1 MNTTTTQENT
11 EAALNAS
18 ADSVGAL
25 ADRIQETVRQA
36 QVRLGDLQRDLV
48 DRTKYAAQSTD
59 TYIHEKPW
67 SAVCAAVS
75 IGFVIG
81 ILLGRR

>member
-1 MNTTTTQENT
+1 MDTTTTEEKT
-11 EAALNAS
+11 EKALNSTAEQ
-18 ADSVGAL
+18 VGAL
-25 ADRIQETVRQA
+25 AERVQETVRQA
-36 QVRLGDLQRDLV
+36 QARLNELQREVV
-48 DRTKYAAQSTD
+48 DRTKYAAETTD

-81 ILLGRR
+81 LLLGRR